1 MVAALTDYKSNVTS
15 QSGEDGLIAE
25 ILRRIGTESR
35 FCVEF
40 GAWDGKHLSNT
51 WSLWHDQGWSA
62 VLIEGDPSKA
72 ADLEAS
78 LADYPAVTAHCAFVA
93 ASGENTL
100 DAILQRLGAPRVV
113 DVLSIDI
120 DGDDYQVFDSVESFP
135 ARVVVIEY
143 NPTIPPHLELIGT
156 PGSYFGSSARSL
168 YKLAQAKGYALAAC
182 TTTNL
187 IFVRRADFHKLG
199 ITEPRLEDVMPL
211 DNLTYVITA
220 YDGAT
225 FLSRQP
231 TYKNSMSTS
240 LRETLS
246 ASRAKSRRLAELRR
260 RLTSILAVSIRRG
273 R

>member
-1 MVAALTDYKSNVTS
+1 MTASLADYKSNVTS

-25 ILRRIGTESR
+25 ILKRIGTENK

-62 VLIEGDPSKA
+62 VLIEGDSAKA
-72 ADLEAS
+72 ADLEVS
-78 LADYPAVTAHCAFVA
+78 LTDYPAVKAHCAFVA

-100 DAILQRLGAPRVV
+100 DAILARLGAPKVI

-120 DGDDYQVFDSVESFP
+120 DGDDYQVFESLVLFS
-135 ARVVVIEY
+135 ARVVVVEY
-143 NPTIPPHLELIGT
+143 NPTIPPHIELVGT
-156 PGSYFGSSARSL
+156 AGSYFGSSARSL
-168 YKLAQAKGYALAAC
+168 CRLAQTKGYALAAC
-182 TTTNL
+182 TATNL
-187 IFVRRADFHKLG
+187 IFVLKKDFEKMG
-199 ITEPRLEDVMPL
+199 MAEPRLEEIMPL

-231 TYKNSMSTS
+231 TYKNSMSSS
-240 LRETLS
+240 LREVLS
-246 ASRAKSRRLAELRR
+246 SSRAKSRHLVELRR
-260 RLTSILAVSIRRG
+260 RLVSIIPVSIRIG